1 MQESDN
7 TNTAMNAHRKVRRST
22 TLNRR
27 YVKKPRLSG
36 DVTVAV
42 KRSPKVRHFA
52 PVSISEE
59 SIAEET
65 IAPARHHQL
74 QESANQKMR
83 ARKAIAEA
91 AQTPTQTTMTAR
103 EIKER
108 EIKKAITA
116 ANSISAKRQKEIK
129 TTGQHFGFGRI
140 LLALSCAALVAFA
153 IVYFVNLNMPDL
165 SLRVAAMQTGISASY
180 PGYVPRGYTTS
191 SISSEN
197 KKVTLDFHNSNN
209 DGSFTII
216 EEVSSWDSSALLANY
231 VKEEFGENYTTIREQ
246 GLTIYASGSNATW
259 VNGGI
264 LYKINAK
271 DGVLSS
277 KQIRSIAVSL

>member
-1 MQESDN
+1 MQKSDN

-27 YVKKPRLSG
+27 YVRKPRLSG

-59 SIAEET
+59 PIAEET

-91 AQTPTQTTMTAR
+91 AQTPAQTTMTAR

-108 EIKKAITA
+108 EIKKAIAA
-116 ANSISAKRQKEIK
+116 ANSISAKQQKEIK

-191 SISSEN
+191 SISSED
-197 KKVTLDFHNSNN
+197 KKVTIDFHNNSD

>member
-42 KRSPKVRHFA
+42 KRSPRVKHFA
-52 PVSISEE
+52 PVSVSEDPVV
-59 SIAEET
+59 EEA
-65 IAPARHHQL
+65 IAPAKRHQL
-74 QESANQKMR
+74 QEVANQRVR
-83 ARKAIAEA
+83 ARRAVAEV
-91 AQTPTQTTMTAR
+91 AQAPIQPTITAK

-108 EIKKAITA
+108 EIKKAIA
-116 ANSISAKRQKEIK
+116 VANDMSSKKQKEIK
-129 TTGQHFGFGRI
+129 ATGPHFGFGRI
-140 LLALSCAALVAFA
+140 LLALSCASLVAFA

-165 SLRVAAMQTGISASY
+165 SLKVAAMQTGISASY
-180 PGYVPRGYTTS
+180 PGYVPRGYTAS
-191 SISSEN
+191 SITSED
-197 KKVTLDFHNSNN
+197 KKITMDFHNNSD

-231 VKEEFGENYTTIREQ
+231 VKETFGDNYTTIREQ
-246 GLTIYASGSNATW
+246 GLTIYVSGSNATW

-264 LYKINAK
+264 LYKIEAK
-271 DGVLSS
+271 KGALSS